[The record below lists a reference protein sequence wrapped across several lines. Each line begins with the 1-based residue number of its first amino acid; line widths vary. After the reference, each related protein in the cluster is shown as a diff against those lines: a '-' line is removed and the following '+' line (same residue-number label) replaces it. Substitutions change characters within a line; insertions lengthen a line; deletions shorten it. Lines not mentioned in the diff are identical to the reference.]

1 MLSITL
7 DSEIEER
14 LNALRA
20 KTAISREDFVRRA
33 MLAALEDL
41 EDAVIGEERL
51 ENPGKEYSMEEAERI
66 LGVDGQ
72 VGRESPQ
79 GSCQA

>member
-1 MLSITL
+1 MLSVTI
-7 DSEIEER
+7 DSEIQKR
-14 LNALRA
+14 LDALGA

-51 ENPGKEYSMEEAERI
+51 ENPGKEYSMEDAERI
-66 LGVDGQ
+66 LGLDG
-72 VGRESPQ
+72 
-79 GSCQA
+79 